1 MTEFEL
7 LHGSTLDLSM
17 TPEDV
22 ALPSSKISSDDCKLV
37 NNLSAEEKFA

>member
-22 ALPSSKISSDDCKLV
+22 ALQSSKFPVTIA
-37 NNLSAEEKFA
+37 NL